1 MTTAASLADWLSRLE
16 SLNINSIDLGLN
28 RVAQV
33 KDAMGLTPPCPVITV
48 AGTNG
53 KGSVVAMLSTI
64 LHTAGYRVGTFTS
77 PHLLAYNER
86 VAIDLQP
93 ASDALLI
100 AGFAAVEAG
109 RGDTRLTY
117 FEFSALA
124 AIYTFL
130 AAKVDVIVLEVG
142 LGGRLDAVNA
152 FDPDCAVVVSVDLDH
167 LDWLGSN
174 REAIGREKAGV
185 FRAGVQAI
193 CADSRPPRSVIEYAQ
208 QIGAP
213 LWCIGQ
219 DFGYSKHD
227 DSPQWN
233 FWLGDTRRSAP
244 PIPALRGGYQLAN
257 ASAALAA
264 LEAVRQQL
272 PVGMGDIR
280 RGLLDVEWPGRF
292 QVLPGRPV
300 VVLDVAHNPH
310 AARAL
315 AGNTLSLGFA
325 EHRYAVFSILGDKD
339 ADAVIAAMQEHVDTW
354 LIAPVD
360 SPRALPLDVLAAK
373 LAEHGARDVRQ
384 LASVAQAWQLATSQA
399 SENDRITVFGSFYT
413 VAEVM
418 KARAAEKAAQR
429 R

>member
-1 MTTAASLADWLSRLE
+1 M
-16 SLNINSIDLGLN
+16 
-28 RVAQV
+28 
-33 KDAMGLTPPCPVITV
+33 
-48 AGTNG
+48 
-53 KGSVVAMLSTI
+53 
-64 LHTAGYRVGTFTS
+64 
-77 PHLLAYNER
+77 
-86 VAIDLQP
+86 
-93 ASDALLI
+93 
-100 AGFAAVEAG
+100 EAG

-124 AIYTFL
+124 AMYTFL

-152 FDPDCAVVVSVDLDH
+152 FDPACAVVVSVDLDH

-185 FRAGVQAI
+185 FRAGVPAI
-193 CADSRPPRSVIEYAQ
+193 CADSRPPRSVIAYAQ

-233 FWLGDTRRSAP
+233 FWLGDTRRSAL

-339 ADAVIAAMQEHVDTW
+339 ADAVIAAMLEHVDTW
-354 LIAPVD
+354 LIAPGGQ
-360 SPRALPLDVLAAK
+360 PTRLAAGRAGRQAGRARCPRRAPTGQCGPS
-373 LAEHGARDVRQ
+373 LAAGYV
-384 LASVAQAWQLATSQA
+384 AS
-399 SENDRITVFGSFYT
+399 
-413 VAEVM
+413 
-418 KARAAEKAAQR
+418 QR
-429 R
+429 K